1 LQLAIMQVLWDQGEA
16 TTTGVRDVSREEL
29 ARLKALIR
37 QKERLGCL
45 GTFTGFTPPAPCR
58 WI

>member
-1 LQLAIMQVLWDQGEA
+1 MQVLWDQGEA
-16 TTTGVRDVSREEL
+16 TTAGVRDVSREEL